1 MRYVWHGG
9 DVDVELAGGDALITM
24 ENERAGMEISCQIP
38 YGEALILSRRLLAVL
53 AVMEVAM
60 NVAA

>member
-9 DVDVELAGGDALITM
+9 DVDVELAGGEALITM